1 MLLGG
6 LSGVFVL
13 PQPALRKYNWI
24 LALIALFGMRRKACR
39 QRSDINIKSTPRGIF
54 RIFGTLKH

>member
-1 MLLGG
+1 MPLMLGG

-39 QRSDINIKSTPRGIF
+39 PRSDINIDGTPRDIS
-54 RIFGTLKH
+54 KH